1 MTRPGETPGRFRF
14 DMDTT
19 KRRTLNVL
27 GVGLIVAMCVVVA
40 LLLLR
45 SRERAIA
52 DLQRDTKNL
61 TTALA
66 QYSRGTVTSVDL
78 ALIGARD
85 SLARLEL
92 SEPAALRSELG
103 NQVLRSNVA
112 RIGLPVLM
120 RVLDRNG
127 YELFSSDA
135 QPFTTASNDRDYFR
149 AHVARDVGLF
159 ISQPFVSRINGKWA
173 MVFSRRL
180 NGLNGQFIGVIVLG
194 IPMEVFEDLFAL
206 FEVGPR
212 GTLILADDQG
222 TLFARRPTAP
232 ALIGKKVLRDDGAL
246 SLLRTGTDSGVRI
259 NKAPVDGLDRML
271 GFERVA
277 ATRLVVGVGQSVDD
291 WLADWRRDALVSG
304 SVTLLLG
311 GLGLLM
317 LIQTARHARD
327 SAARGAQLESANDE
341 LQRRVDVDALTGLP
355 NSMLFEDRLT
365 HAVARNE
372 RVAERMARL
381 SMQRLA
387 VLFIDLD
394 GFKPVN
400 DSFGHAVGDIVLQE
414 TALRLRREARD
425 TRHGGACRGR
435 RVPAADGRCHQR
447 GRLRDAG
454 AAACRRAGRA
464 LRHRRTPG
472 ADLVLHRHRRLS
484 GPRPARQARGPCRF
498 GDVRCQARR
507 WQRLRGVRI
516 AHGCG
521 CARAARPAQRSASR
535 RRTRS
540 ARAALPAQ
548 DRCAARPGPRCGS
561 AAALAPPA
569 AGNDQPG
576 GVHPDRRTL
585 RPDPGSRQ
593 LGHRRGLQADA
604 GLGRCGRAHARGDQ
618 RVGASASE
626 GRSGRPHRARAGPAP
641 VGRIQLLCEITE
653 SVAMEDIKSTQRV
666 FEGLERIGVYL
677 SIDDFG
683 TGYSSLSYLRQLPAK
698 QLKIDR
704 SFVNDLESSSDARAI
719 VDAVIRLAH
728 ALGLLVVAEG
738 VETAGQRDALLQL
751 DCDELQ
757 GFFFAAPMPAA
768 KLLAWAGSRESEG
781 AVDFSPSVI
790 DDTPVELS
798 VRRGA
803 ARPRRARQGLCP
815 LRHDAYGTLN
825 S

>member
-40 LLLLR
+40 LLLQR

-92 SEPAALRSELG
+92 SEPAPLRSELG
-103 NQVLRSNVA
+103 NQVLRGNVA

-120 RVLDRNG
+120 RVLDQNG

-180 NGLNGQFIGVIVLG
+180 NGLNGQFVGVILLG

-222 TLFARRPTAP
+222 TLFARRPAAP

-246 SLLRTGTDSGVRI
+246 NLLRTGTDSGVRI
-259 NKAPVDGLDRML
+259 NQAPIDGLDRML

-291 WLADWRRDALVSG
+291 WLADWRRDAIVSG

-311 GLGLLM
+311 GLALLM

-327 SAARGAQLESANDE
+327 TAARGAQLESANDE
-341 LQRRVDVDALTGLP
+341 LQRRVDVDTLTELP
-355 NSMLFEDRLT
+355 NRLRFEDRLA
-365 HAVARNE
+365 HVLARDE
-372 RVAERMARL
+372 QTEASTAERG
-381 SMQRLA
+381 QRKLA

-394 GFKPVN
+394 GFRSVN
-400 DSFGHAVGDIVLQE
+400 DSFGHAAGDIVLKE
-414 TALRLRREARD
+414 AASRLRNAAHDGDTVARVGGDGFLLLMESVASTAECVMLARRLIEALERPFD
-425 TRHGGACRGR
+425 VLSRQVELSGSVGIAVFPDHGRRSELVVHAEAAMYAAKRSGGGSCALFDLNMESGALEQLDLLNDLRHAVDLGQLALHYQPKVDGQRGQIRGVEALLRWHHPQRGTVSPAVFIPIAERFGLIQGIGNWVIDEACRQMQAWADVGVR
-435 RVPAADGRCHQR
+435 MRVAINVSAQQ
-447 GRLRDAG
+447 LRKD
-454 AAACRRAGRA
+454 
-464 LRHRRTPG
+464 
-472 ADLVLHRHRRLS
+472 DLV
-484 GPRPARQARGPCRF
+484 AR
-498 GDVRCQARR
+498 
-507 WQRLRGVRI
+507 I
-516 AHGCG
+516 EH
-521 CARAARPAQRSASR
+521 
-535 RRTRS
+535 
-540 ARAALPAQ
+540 
-548 DRCAARPGPRCGS
+548 
-561 AAALAPPA
+561 ALAR
-569 AGNDQPG
+569 
-576 GVHPDRRTL
+576 H
-585 RPDPGSRQ
+585 Q
-593 LGHRRGLQADA
+593 LE
-604 GLGRCGRAHARGDQ
+604 
-618 RVGASASE
+618 AS
-626 GRSGRPHRARAGPAP
+626 
-641 VGRIQLLCEITE
+641 QLLCEITE
-653 SVAMEDIKSTQRV
+653 SVAMEDIKSTQRA
-666 FEGLERIGVYL
+666 FDGLERIGVYL

-719 VDAVIRLAH
+719 VDAVVRLAH
-728 ALGLLVVAEG
+728 ALGLRVVAEG
-738 VETAGQRDALLQL
+738 VETGGQRDFLLQL
-751 DCDELQ
+751 GCDELQ
-757 GFFFAAPMPAA
+757 GYFFAKPMPADA
-768 KLLAWAGSRESEG
+768 LLAWAVGRKPEG
-781 AVDFSPSVI
+781 AVDFSPSVV
-790 DDTPVELS
+790 DDTLS
-798 VRRGA
+798 
-803 ARPRRARQGLCP
+803 
-815 LRHDAYGTLN
+815 